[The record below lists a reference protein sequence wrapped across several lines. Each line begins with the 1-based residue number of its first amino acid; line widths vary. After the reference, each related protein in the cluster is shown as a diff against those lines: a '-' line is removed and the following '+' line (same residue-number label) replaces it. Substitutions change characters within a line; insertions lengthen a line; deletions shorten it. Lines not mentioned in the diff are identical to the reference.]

1 MISVQ
6 SIGFYK
12 ELIEEFDPDL
22 ARDYPSMADN
32 FASSPYPEKDAILA
46 YLRSGSLEA
55 IAGNQSTDVFTGE
68 STGIPGSVRS
78 DGTYRWGGDLAY
90 YVDKYNLRLPD
101 EFVNH
106 VLSKTRKAA

>member
-1 MISVQ
+1 MKNP
-6 SIGFYK
+6 GLYK
-12 ELIEEFDPDL
+12 ELIEVFDPEL
-22 ARDYPSMADN
+22 AKSYPSMTEN
-32 FASSPYPEKDAILA
+32 FASESYPEKEAILS
-46 YLRSGSLEA
+46 YLKSGSLDA
-55 IAGNQSTDVFTGE
+55 IAGSCSIDVFTGE

-78 DGTYRWGGDLAY
+78 DGTYSWGGDLAY